1 MNTLIILIVVI
12 ITSFLSLASVFML
25 LSNLGRSGRRGKVI
39 GRLDRIRDV
48 RISEEAEP
56 TGLTVSGKKN
66 WFISMLMSLG
76 LLIYPRNEV
85 KRKRLERTFHAA
97 GIYDEDAVLALHG
110 LKIFA
115 PSVLFVMV
123 LALSLRYIHSL
134 PLLILIPM
142 CSVGLGIGVP
152 IAIIRSMGRKR
163 KREFVL
169 GFPDA
174 LDLIAVCAEAGV
186 GFDAAIKKVAEEME
200 MSHKHIAKEFQL
212 YIYEQ
217 QVGISRHE
225 ALRNLARRV
234 NADIINSFVSVL
246 IQSDKLGTGIVQ
258 TLRVYSDS
266 LRTERR
272 QTAEI
277 KAARLPIYLVFPLMF
292 LMLPSMFL
300 VILGPAVLS
309 ISKNL
314 LAE

>member
-1 MNTLIILIVVI
+1 
-12 ITSFLSLASVFML
+12 
-25 LSNLGRSGRRGKVI
+25 
-39 GRLDRIRDV
+39 
-48 RISEEAEP
+48 
-56 TGLTVSGKKN
+56 
-66 WFISMLMSLG
+66 
-76 LLIYPRNEV
+76 
-85 KRKRLERTFHAA
+85 
-97 GIYDEDAVLALHG
+97 
-110 LKIFA
+110 
-115 PSVLFVMV
+115 
-123 LALSLRYIHSL
+123 
-134 PLLILIPM
+134 
-142 CSVGLGIGVP
+142 
-152 IAIIRSMGRKR
+152 
-163 KREFVL
+163 
-169 GFPDA
+169 
-174 LDLIAVCAEAGV
+174 
-186 GFDAAIKKVAEEME
+186 ME